1 MTDNVNVNN
10 SEILQ
15 KLKVL
20 TDLTKRC
27 KSMVI
32 NFIYNVQKMSDIF
45 EWYAVFTVNL
55 LKFLNKSDIIIY
67 MIKGTEVLS
76 GFDSVNSIHNED
88 ISAVPNS
95 NAQIP
100 EIQQE
105 I

>member
-1 MTDNVNVNN
+1 
-10 SEILQ
+10 
-15 KLKVL
+15 
-20 TDLTKRC
+20 
-27 KSMVI
+27 
-32 NFIYNVQKMSDIF
+32 
-45 EWYAVFTVNL
+45 
-55 LKFLNKSDIIIY
+55 